1 MSHDLHRR
9 LARLAADMDGA
20 DLMELRARVER
31 RSRQMRN
38 RRALAA
44 SAAALAGVA
53 VLLVGGAALLPR
65 PDNAAPPLPATSAT
79 TTAPST
85 AAPPSAA
92 PSGTQ
97 SATGHAQAAP
107 GTLYYLTLSPGQP
120 IRLVAYT
127 GGTPQTTSFGTATSK
142 DVYAR
147 PSPDGTRLVVNTS
160 PDHDRIAPG
169 DLVVVSPGGARHTI
183 ARDVRWDGGLT
194 AVWTPDGKAVIA
206 DGVRYD
212 ATTGAHAPA
221 SGSLPYVV
229 YSPDGS
235 VRAYTSDTPSAV
247 RVEQAGNGPRTVS
260 VTGLAECEHAGC
272 PTSVQSVSDD
282 GRYLALGEVNSDP
295 SHVFRTAVVFD
306 TLAGRRVELGH
317 LEHVW
322 FRTDGALVDSGAQ
335 LTLYDSDWK
344 VLSTYPRPAGEDGK
358 TRLFYAP

>member
-9 LARLAADMDGA
+9 LGRLAADMDGT
-20 DLMELRARVER
+20 DLMGLRARVER
-31 RSRQMRN
+31 RSRQLRN

-53 VLLVGGAALLPR
+53 VLLVGGAVLLPR
-65 PDNAAPPLPATSAT
+65 PDRAAPPLPATSAT

-92 PSGTQ
+92 PSGTP
-97 SATGHAQAAP
+97 SATGHAQAP

-127 GGTPQTTSFGTATSK
+127 GGTSQTTGFGTATSK

-183 ARDVRWDGGLT
+183 AHDVRWDGGLT

-212 ATTGAHAPA
+212 AATGAHAPA

-282 GRYLALGEVNSDP
+282 GRYLALGDVNSDP

-306 TLAGRRVELGH
+306 TLAGRRVKLGH

-322 FRTDGALVDSGAQ
+322 FRAGGALVDSGAQ
-335 LTLYDSDWK
+335 LTLYDNDWK
-344 VLSTYPRPAGEDGK
+344 VLRTYPRPAGEDEK